1 MVWDV
6 DFNKLLELVTAIYEL
21 NKVFGDVERLDELVN
36 RLLDTEFNIS
46 LDISHILCFD
56 VIVEKVPPS
65 LLPHDPST
73 PSAPFKEE
81 ELKKGAVEIC
91 NGKLKV
97 FREYEDGKMYSEFVA
112 DSGDRLTLRGLLY
125 LYYLEVFNPG
135 LFNRL
140 IEKGK
145 ELSKSL
151 EELRKL
157 LEQVKGV
164 VELSSK

>member
-1 MVWDV
+1 MVWNI

-21 NKVFGDVERLDELVN
+21 NKVFGDVERLNELVN
-36 RLLDTEFNIS
+36 ELLDTELNIS
-46 LDISHILCFD
+46 LGISDVLCFD
-56 VIVEKVPPS
+56 VKVEKVP
-65 LLPHDPST
+65 LPT
-73 PSAPFKEE
+73 PSFEVNTIPTIYKEGE
-81 ELKKGAVEIC
+81 FRKGVVEIC
-91 NGKLKV
+91 GRKLLVHREDEEGKLRCV
-97 FREYEDGKMYSEFVA
+97 FIVG
-112 DSGDRLTLRGLLY
+112 GDEKLTLRDLLY